1 METTAAP
8 ARVNGRRPI
17 TAGDTCPV
25 TAGTQHRQP
34 PARVPAP
41 PGAADVERVRAAVA
55 AALAGFLAEQRQ
67 TLAAMDDSLV
77 PVVDEVC
84 ALAEGGKR
92 LRPLFAYWG
101 WRGAA
106 AGAAGVAEAD
116 ADVLRAVAALEFVHA
131 SALVHDDVMDGALT
145 RRNRPATHIGFATRH
160 GDAGLHGDAAGFG
173 VGAAILVGDLALV
186 WSDELLRRSGI
197 SAPVLARA
205 RGVWD
210 TMRTEVT
217 AGQYLDLLRAD
228 GGLPG
233 PGGALTVARYKS
245 AGYTV
250 QRPLQLGAAIAG
262 AGPDVGDAY
271 TAIGLPLGEAFQL
284 RDDVLG
290 VFGDPA
296 VTGKSVD
303 DDLREGKQ
311 TLLIA
316 LAEERADEAG
326 RRLLTGALGHPDAG
340 AEQFAALRTLLED
353 TGARARVEDRIA
365 DRTAVARAAIAAAPI
380 SDEARTALDSLAVAA
395 TTRTA

>member
-1 METTAAP
+1 MDRTAAP
-8 ARVNGRRPI
+8 ARVNGQRPI
-17 TAGDTCPV
+17 RLGDTGRV
-25 TAGTQHRQP
+25 TVGTQHRQP
-34 PARVPAP
+34 APRVPTLDD
-41 PGAADVERVRAAVA
+41 ADVDRVRAAVGT
-55 AALAGFLAEQRQ
+55 ALAGFLEEQRQ
-67 TLAAMDDSLV
+67 TLAAMDASLV
-77 PVVDEVC
+77 PVVDEIC
-84 ALAEGGKR
+84 ALADGGKR

-106 AGAAGVAEAD
+106 ARAGGPAESD
-116 ADVLRAVAALEFVHA
+116 GDVLRAVAALEFVHA

-145 RRNRPATHIGFATRH
+145 RRGRPATHIAFTARH
-160 GDAGLHGDAAGFG
+160 GAEALDGDAAGFG

-197 SAPVLARA
+197 SAQALARA

-217 AGQYLDLLRAD
+217 AGQYLDLLRAA

-262 AGPDVGDAY
+262 AGPDVGAVY

-290 VFGDPA
+290 VFGDPS
-296 VTGKSVD
+296 VTGKSAD

-316 LAEERADEAG
+316 LAEERADAAG
-326 RRLLTGALGHPDAG
+326 RRLLTEALGDPDAG
-340 AEQFAALRTLLED
+340 PEQFTALRALLED
-353 TGARARVEDRIA
+353 TGARARVEERITE
-365 DRTAVARAAIAAAPI
+365 RTALARAAIAAAPI
-380 SDEARTALDSLAVAA
+380 SDQARTALDALAVAA
-395 TTRTA
+395 TSRTA